1 MIVFLKRQ
9 ILTKYDEICYN
20 NYGRC
25 KVTYRGKKGTMQYMD
40 ISKFIEI
47 KKRIH
52 VLLSQI
58 EDVCRKLDIPEEIEN
73 IQKIIADLEK
83 VSFQI
88 VVVGEFSRGK
98 SMFINALI
106 GKRILPSSTKP
117 TTTIINRIVYGDAF
131 RIKLFFREPQGS
143 NRLISEDEFRKIVAP
158 EEPIE
163 GDEESQREYREK
175 VEYVS
180 NIEYA
185 RIEYPFLMCKDG
197 IEIVDTPGTNDI
209 DYRREEITYKF
220 IPNSDAAIF
229 LLSAN
234 QPLAESEKL
243 FLRDR
248 ILAQDIQKI
257 FFVINFKDRLN
268 SFEDEQKVIQHVRK
282 GLRDLIDEPK
292 VFLVSAKEALN
303 YRRMLNGEAN
313 VKVKMKDFESTGF
326 PELERALSDFL
337 VYERSKVK
345 LSKPVQRGIKKCEE
359 LIKHK
364 VDVERAALDQKMTD
378 LEAKIKKLRPEIQ
391 KFKKFSSD
399 LISKFVSSMEV
410 SYSFVE
416 EQLKIKLEG
425 VARAAVKC
433 IDEYSGELTYQAV
446 ARAVENSVA
455 PLQTELQESISK
467 MQKEVIQSELERINR
482 VLGYNWD
489 KLGDYIIERLKSEV
503 SKVQFEIA
511 LPDLTDKQGLLVIEE
526 NNRTFIDYD
535 ASFKKK
541 YASSYFIY
549 IIAEI
554 IAKIAGFVEIFINNI
569 MGYGNKRQEILDMLR
584 IKVDQRYR
592 GAIPGVLKTYRKQ
605 WNDTVKSLTKS
616 LEKEIDSR
624 IKSTEQQF
632 NNLLRQNKDEE
643 KSYNFLFEQEQK
655 LLAIKRELS
664 FIFDQ
669 LNGGEDINVESIH
682 YQDGFK
688 IAAGQV
694 TESSYT

>member
-1 MIVFLKRQ
+1 
-9 ILTKYDEICYN
+9 
-20 NYGRC
+20 
-25 KVTYRGKKGTMQYMD
+25 
-40 ISKFIEI
+40 
-47 KKRIH
+47 
-52 VLLSQI
+52 
-58 EDVCRKLDIPEEIEN
+58 
-73 IQKIIADLEK
+73 
-83 VSFQI
+83 
-88 VVVGEFSRGK
+88 
-98 SMFINALI
+98 
-106 GKRILPSSTKP
+106 
-117 TTTIINRIVYGDAF
+117 
-131 RIKLFFREPQGS
+131 
-143 NRLISEDEFRKIVAP
+143 
-158 EEPIE
+158 
-163 GDEESQREYREK
+163 
-175 VEYVS
+175 
-180 NIEYA
+180 
-185 RIEYPFLMCKDG
+185 
-197 IEIVDTPGTNDI
+197 
-209 DYRREEITYKF
+209 
-220 IPNSDAAIF
+220 
-229 LLSAN
+229 
-234 QPLAESEKL
+234 
-243 FLRDR
+243 
-248 ILAQDIQKI
+248 
-257 FFVINFKDRLN
+257 
-268 SFEDEQKVIQHVRK
+268 
-282 GLRDLIDEPK
+282 
-292 VFLVSAKEALN
+292 
-303 YRRMLNGEAN
+303 
-313 VKVKMKDFESTGF
+313 
-326 PELERALSDFL
+326 
-337 VYERSKVK
+337 
-345 LSKPVQRGIKKCEE
+345 
-359 LIKHK
+359 
-364 VDVERAALDQKMTD
+364 
-378 LEAKIKKLRPEIQ
+378 
-391 KFKKFSSD
+391 
-399 LISKFVSSMEV
+399 
-410 SYSFVE
+410 
-416 EQLKIKLEG
+416 
-425 VARAAVKC
+425 
-433 IDEYSGELTYQAV
+433 
-446 ARAVENSVA
+446 
-455 PLQTELQESISK
+455 

-632 NNLLRQNKDEE
+632 NNLPRQKKDEE